1 MRKMVFTVM
10 VLSLSLVFASCKE
23 KSEPVYRGQTP
34 PRLNA
39 DKEISLLEDAVRK
52 DPKNVGALI
61 RLGNLA
67 MDAQRYEKA
76 IDAYGKALELQPKDV
91 DVRVD
96 LGTCYRNMGMPE
108 KAVEAYRQAIAINPR
123 HSNAHRNLGVVL
135 AYDLKK
141 PQEAAEELQQYLKLM
156 PNAPDAMLI
165 REEILKLR
173 GM

>member
-1 MRKMVFTVM
+1 MRKTVLM
-10 VLSLSLVFASCKE
+10 VLIFSLPFAFAACKE
-23 KSEPVYRGQTP
+23 KSQPISRGEVP

-39 DKEISLLEDAVRK
+39 DREIALLENAVQN

-61 RLGNLA
+61 RLGDLA
-67 MDAQRYEKA
+67 MDTQRYEKA
-76 IDAYGKALELQPKDV
+76 VEAYSRALELQPKDV

-96 LGTCYRNMGMPE
+96 LGTCYKNMGMPE
-108 KAVEAYRQAIAINPR
+108 KAVKAYRQAIAINPR

-141 PQEAAEELQQYLKLM
+141 PHEAAEELQEYLKLM